1 MLSRMKWM
9 IAPLTALLP
18 ISCAS
23 SGSSSASS
31 LSANLSAL
39 YDPPSVTML
48 PGTLYQFAEGQ
59 ITGAG
64 QKWFS
69 SYAFR
74 RAIIIGTK

>member
-1 MLSRMKWM
+1 
-9 IAPLTALLP
+9 
-18 ISCAS
+18 
-23 SGSSSASS
+23 
-31 LSANLSAL
+31 
-39 YDPPSVTML
+39 ML